1 MRINKI
7 LVSALVMA
15 LSFYS
20 CDYLDV
26 PPINII
32 QDDAIFNSESGI
44 TSYMTTLYYDLPI
57 EDFRYTQQGFNV
69 SGKGQGRLPNVSGEA
84 MCSSSDDISTIGDG
98 TWWGCWDYGKIR
110 RVNYFLKNFPAYKS
124 NFQNTVLADAWMGEA
139 HFIRAYCYFAMVKR
153 YGGVPILREPQE
165 YVGDIE
171 SLKVPR
177 DTEKAC
183 YDFIA
188 EDLDEAFRLLPDNEE
203 ILGKGRATKYAALAL
218 KSRAMLYAGSIAR
231 YGTVDLNGLVG
242 IDKALA
248 NDYFEL
254 AYKAVKELEKSKR
267 FSLYRKNSDKE
278 KNFAELFL
286 AEDSPENIFCKYFQ
300 RNVNAHGWDVY
311 FVPYQY
317 RGNGFSSNMN
327 PTLEFVEMFEHKD
340 GTPANF
346 AERAKDTYFD
356 DPSELFQNMD
366 ARFGGSIIYPNA
378 IFKGEPC
385 SIQKG
390 LIIEDGSKKE
400 NATNYEEAVYTA
412 NDGQVYHIVGKS
424 GSGNYSGN
432 MTGFFMRKY
441 LNENMPQSEVIE
453 NYSEQHWIEFRY
465 AEALLNGAEAAVEMG
480 QHLDDALLWIND
492 IRSRADIK
500 QLSLS
505 DLIVDKVRHERR
517 IELAFENHTYWDLR
531 RWRIADKEIET
542 KQYTGLCPYFDINK
556 QKYIFEEVAANKY
569 YYTFDVK
576 MYYERIPDGEI
587 AKNEKLKQNPYYN
600 KSVIKYEKV
609 ILYIW
614 FVGIASLVL
623 QLF

>member
-346 AERAKDTYFD
+346 AERAKNTYFD

-412 NDGQVYHIVGKS
+412 NDGQVYHIVGRS

-465 AEALLNGAEAAVEMG
+465 AEALLNGAEAAEMG

-505 DLIVDKVRHERR
+505 DLTVDKVRHERR

-600 KSVIKYEKV
+600 
-609 ILYIW
+609 
-614 FVGIASLVL
+614 
-623 QLF
+623 

>member
-44 TSYMTTLYYDLPI
+44 TSYMTTLYYDLP
-57 EDFRYTQQGFNV
+57 YTQQGFNV

-254 AYKAVKELEKSKR
+254 AYKAVKELEKSKK

-505 DLIVDKVRHERR
+505 DLTVDKVRHERR

-600 KSVIKYEKV
+600 
-609 ILYIW
+609 
-614 FVGIASLVL
+614 
-623 QLF
+623 

>member
-254 AYKAVKELEKSKR
+254 AYKAVKELEKSKK

-453 NYSEQHWIEFRY
+453 NYSEQQWIEFRY

-505 DLIVDKVRHERR
+505 DLTVDKVRHERR

-600 KSVIKYEKV
+600 
-609 ILYIW
+609 
-614 FVGIASLVL
+614 
-623 QLF
+623 

>member
-254 AYKAVKELEKSKR
+254 AYKAVKELEKSKK

-505 DLIVDKVRHERR
+505 DLTVDKVRHERR

-542 KQYTGLCPYFDINK
+542 NQYTGLCPYFDINK

-569 YYTFDVK
+569 YYTFAVK

-600 KSVIKYEKV
+600 
-609 ILYIW
+609 
-614 FVGIASLVL
+614 
-623 QLF
+623 

>member
-153 YGGVPILREPQE
+153 YGGVPILREPLE

-242 IDKALA
+242 IDRALA

-346 AERAKDTYFD
+346 AERAKNTYFD

-424 GSGNYSGN
+424 GSGNYSGKKTKN
-432 MTGFFMRKY
+432 KMRKY

-505 DLIVDKVRHERR
+505 DLTVDKVRHERR

-531 RWRIADKEIET
+531 RWRISVKEIET

-600 KSVIKYEKV
+600 
-609 ILYIW
+609 
-614 FVGIASLVL
+614 
-623 QLF
+623 

>member
-254 AYKAVKELEKSKR
+254 AYKAVKELEKSKK

-400 NATNYEEAVYTA
+400 NATNYEEAIYTA

-505 DLIVDKVRHERR
+505 DLTVDKVRHERR

-542 KQYTGLCPYFDINK
+542 KQYTGLCPYFNINK

-600 KSVIKYEKV
+600 
-609 ILYIW
+609 
-614 FVGIASLVL
+614 
-623 QLF
+623 

>member
-465 AEALLNGAEAAVEMG
+465 AEALLNGAQAAVEMG

-492 IRSRADIK
+492 IRSRANIK

-505 DLIVDKVRHERR
+505 DLTVDKVRHERR

-600 KSVIKYEKV
+600 
-609 ILYIW
+609 
-614 FVGIASLVL
+614 
-623 QLF
+623 

>member
-346 AERAKDTYFD
+346 AERAKNTYFD

-505 DLIVDKVRHERR
+505 DLTVDKVRHERR

-600 KSVIKYEKV
+600 
-609 ILYIW
+609 
-614 FVGIASLVL
+614 
-623 QLF
+623 

>member
-242 IDKALA
+242 IDRALA

-346 AERAKDTYFD
+346 AERAKNTYFD

-505 DLIVDKVRHERR
+505 DLTVDKVRHERR

-600 KSVIKYEKV
+600 
-609 ILYIW
+609 
-614 FVGIASLVL
+614 
-623 QLF
+623 

>member
-254 AYKAVKELEKSKR
+254 AYKAVKVLEKSKK

-505 DLIVDKVRHERR
+505 DLTVDKVRHERR

-600 KSVIKYEKV
+600 
-609 ILYIW
+609 
-614 FVGIASLVL
+614 
-623 QLF
+623 

>member
-1 MRINKI
+1 MLYKPIIYQI
-7 LVSALVMA
+7 LQELEIVSALVMA

-492 IRSRADIK
+492 IRSRANIK

-505 DLIVDKVRHERR
+505 DLTVDKVRHERR

-600 KSVIKYEKV
+600 
-609 ILYIW
+609 
-614 FVGIASLVL
+614 
-623 QLF
+623 

>member
-400 NATNYEEAVYTA
+400 NA
-412 NDGQVYHIVGKS
+412 GQVYHIVGKS

-600 KSVIKYEKV
+600 
-609 ILYIW
+609 
-614 FVGIASLVL
+614 
-623 QLF
+623 

>member
-346 AERAKDTYFD
+346 AERAKNTYFD

-378 IFKGEPC
+378 IYKGEPC

-505 DLIVDKVRHERR
+505 DLTVDKVRHERR

-600 KSVIKYEKV
+600 
-609 ILYIW
+609 
-614 FVGIASLVL
+614 
-623 QLF
+623 

>member
-254 AYKAVKELEKSKR
+254 AYKAVKELEKSKK

-480 QHLDDALLWIND
+480 QYLDDALLWIND

-505 DLIVDKVRHERR
+505 DLTVDKVRHERR

-600 KSVIKYEKV
+600 
-609 ILYIW
+609 
-614 FVGIASLVL
+614 
-623 QLF
+623 

>member
-254 AYKAVKELEKSKR
+254 AYKAVKELEKSKK

-400 NATNYEEAVYTA
+400 NATNYEEAIYTA

-505 DLIVDKVRHERR
+505 DLTVDKVRHERR

-600 KSVIKYEKV
+600 
-609 ILYIW
+609 
-614 FVGIASLVL
+614 
-623 QLF
+623 

>member
-32 QDDAIFNSESGI
+32 QEDAIFNSESGI

-346 AERAKDTYFD
+346 AERAKNTYFD

-505 DLIVDKVRHERR
+505 DLTVDKVRHERR

-600 KSVIKYEKV
+600 
-609 ILYIW
+609 
-614 FVGIASLVL
+614 
-623 QLF
+623 

>member
-346 AERAKDTYFD
+346 AERAKNTYFD

-465 AEALLNGAEAAVEMG
+465 AEALLNGAEPAVEMG

-505 DLIVDKVRHERR
+505 DLTVDKVRHERR

-600 KSVIKYEKV
+600 
-609 ILYIW
+609 
-614 FVGIASLVL
+614 
-623 QLF
+623 

>member
-110 RVNYFLKNFPAYKS
+110 RVNYFLKIFPAYKS

-346 AERAKDTYFD
+346 AERAKNTYFD

-505 DLIVDKVRHERR
+505 DLTVDKVRHERR

-600 KSVIKYEKV
+600 
-609 ILYIW
+609 
-614 FVGIASLVL
+614 
-623 QLF
+623 

>member
-254 AYKAVKELEKSKR
+254 AYKAVKELEKSKK

-346 AERAKDTYFD
+346 AERAKNTYFD

-505 DLIVDKVRHERR
+505 DLTVDKVRHERR

-600 KSVIKYEKV
+600 
-609 ILYIW
+609 
-614 FVGIASLVL
+614 
-623 QLF
+623 

>member
-254 AYKAVKELEKSKR
+254 AYKAVKELEKSKK

-505 DLIVDKVRHERR
+505 DLTVDKVRHERR

-531 RWRIADKEIET
+531 SWRIADKEIET

-600 KSVIKYEKV
+600 
-609 ILYIW
+609 
-614 FVGIASLVL
+614 
-623 QLF
+623 

>member
-453 NYSEQHWIEFRY
+453 NYSEQHWIKFRY

-492 IRSRADIK
+492 IRSRANIK

-505 DLIVDKVRHERR
+505 DLTVDKVRHERR

-600 KSVIKYEKV
+600 
-609 ILYIW
+609 
-614 FVGIASLVL
+614 
-623 QLF
+623 

>member
-366 ARFGGSIIYPNA
+366 ARFGGSNA

-492 IRSRADIK
+492 IRSRANIK

-505 DLIVDKVRHERR
+505 DLTVDKVRHERR

-600 KSVIKYEKV
+600 
-609 ILYIW
+609 
-614 FVGIASLVL
+614 
-623 QLF
+623 

>member
-218 KSRAMLYAGSIAR
+218 KSRAMLYAGSISR

-492 IRSRADIK
+492 IRSRANIK

-505 DLIVDKVRHERR
+505 DLTVDKVRHERR

-600 KSVIKYEKV
+600 
-609 ILYIW
+609 
-614 FVGIASLVL
+614 
-623 QLF
+623 

>member
-346 AERAKDTYFD
+346 AERAKNTYFD

-400 NATNYEEAVYTA
+400 NATNYEKAVYTA

-505 DLIVDKVRHERR
+505 DLTVDKVRHERR

-600 KSVIKYEKV
+600 
-609 ILYIW
+609 
-614 FVGIASLVL
+614 
-623 QLF
+623 

>member
-492 IRSRADIK
+492 IRSRANIK

-505 DLIVDKVRHERR
+505 DLTVDKVRHERR

-542 KQYTGLCPYFDINK
+542 KQYCVHISILTNRSIYSRKSLPINT
-556 QKYIFEEVAANKY
+556 IIHS
-569 YYTFDVK
+569 
-576 MYYERIPDGEI
+576 M
-587 AKNEKLKQNPYYN
+587 
-600 KSVIKYEKV
+600 
-609 ILYIW
+609 
-614 FVGIASLVL
+614 
-623 QLF
+623 

>member
-492 IRSRADIK
+492 IRSRANIK

-505 DLIVDKVRHERR
+505 DLTVDKVRHERR

-576 MYYERIPDGEI
+576 MYYERILDGEI

-600 KSVIKYEKV
+600 
-609 ILYIW
+609 
-614 FVGIASLVL
+614 
-623 QLF
+623 

>member
-153 YGGVPILREPQE
+153 YGGVPILRESQE

-254 AYKAVKELEKSKR
+254 AYKAVKELEKSKK

-278 KNFAELFL
+278 KNFAKLFL

-505 DLIVDKVRHERR
+505 DLTVDKVRHERR

-600 KSVIKYEKV
+600 
-609 ILYIW
+609 
-614 FVGIASLVL
+614 
-623 QLF
+623 

>member
-492 IRSRADIK
+492 IRSRANIK

-505 DLIVDKVRHERR
+505 DLTVDKVRHERR

-542 KQYTGLCPYFDINK
+542 KQHTGLCPYFDINK

-600 KSVIKYEKV
+600 
-609 ILYIW
+609 
-614 FVGIASLVL
+614 
-623 QLF
+623 

>member
-286 AEDSPENIFCKYFQ
+286 AEDSPENIFCK
-300 RNVNAHGWDVY
+300 
-311 FVPYQY
+311 
-317 RGNGFSSNMN
+317 
-327 PTLEFVEMFEHKD
+327 
-340 GTPANF
+340 
-346 AERAKDTYFD
+346 
-356 DPSELFQNMD
+356 
-366 ARFGGSIIYPNA
+366 
-378 IFKGEPC
+378 
-385 SIQKG
+385 
-390 LIIEDGSKKE
+390 
-400 NATNYEEAVYTA
+400 
-412 NDGQVYHIVGKS
+412 
-424 GSGNYSGN
+424 
-432 MTGFFMRKY
+432 
-441 LNENMPQSEVIE
+441 
-453 NYSEQHWIEFRY
+453 
-465 AEALLNGAEAAVEMG
+465 
-480 QHLDDALLWIND
+480 
-492 IRSRADIK
+492 
-500 QLSLS
+500 
-505 DLIVDKVRHERR
+505 
-517 IELAFENHTYWDLR
+517 
-531 RWRIADKEIET
+531 
-542 KQYTGLCPYFDINK
+542 
-556 QKYIFEEVAANKY
+556 
-569 YYTFDVK
+569 
-576 MYYERIPDGEI
+576 
-587 AKNEKLKQNPYYN
+587 
-600 KSVIKYEKV
+600 
-609 ILYIW
+609 
-614 FVGIASLVL
+614 
-623 QLF
+623 

>member
-317 RGNGFSSNMN
+317 RGNGFSFNMN

-492 IRSRADIK
+492 IRSRANIK

-505 DLIVDKVRHERR
+505 DLTVDKVRHERR

-600 KSVIKYEKV
+600 
-609 ILYIW
+609 
-614 FVGIASLVL
+614 
-623 QLF
+623 

>member
-26 PPINII
+26 TPINII

-346 AERAKDTYFD
+346 AERAKNTYFD

-505 DLIVDKVRHERR
+505 DLTVDKVRHERR

-600 KSVIKYEKV
+600 
-609 ILYIW
+609 
-614 FVGIASLVL
+614 
-623 QLF
+623 

>member
-346 AERAKDTYFD
+346 AERAKNTYFD

-465 AEALLNGAEAAVEMG
+465 AAALLNGAEAAVEMG

-505 DLIVDKVRHERR
+505 DLTVDKVRHERR

-600 KSVIKYEKV
+600 
-609 ILYIW
+609 
-614 FVGIASLVL
+614 
-623 QLF
+623 

>member
-480 QHLDDALLWIND
+480 QNLDDALLWIND
-492 IRSRADIK
+492 IRSRANIK

-505 DLIVDKVRHERR
+505 DLTVDKVRHERR

-600 KSVIKYEKV
+600 
-609 ILYIW
+609 
-614 FVGIASLVL
+614 
-623 QLF
+623 

>member
-346 AERAKDTYFD
+346 AERAKNTYFD

-412 NDGQVYHIVGKS
+412 NDGQVYHIVGKI

-505 DLIVDKVRHERR
+505 DLTVDKVRHERR

-600 KSVIKYEKV
+600 
-609 ILYIW
+609 
-614 FVGIASLVL
+614 
-623 QLF
+623 

>member
-346 AERAKDTYFD
+346 AERAKNTYFD

-505 DLIVDKVRHERR
+505 DLTVDKVRHERR
-517 IELAFENHTYWDLR
+517 IELAFEKHTYWDLR

-600 KSVIKYEKV
+600 
-609 ILYIW
+609 
-614 FVGIASLVL
+614 
-623 QLF
+623 